1 MCLRPRQ
8 RLRKPRVTSAARVKD
23 FTKINF
29 AIFFD
34 ICEPMLRLIIF
45 STHRLLNY
53 EETGL
58 CVVHYKVCKVISLK
72 GKRKI
77 SLSSA
82 ERGSL
87 VTIVTCM
94 NATFTYVSPLLV
106 FPRSNM
112 NAELQDSPPPW
123 FNSNLS
129 QAGWIQKH
137 SLTQRFKHFV
147 RVVKPLEKIALF

>member
-1 MCLRPRQ
+1 
-8 RLRKPRVTSAARVKD
+8 V
-23 FTKINF
+23 
-29 AIFFD
+29 
-34 ICEPMLRLIIF
+34 LRLINF
-45 STHRLLNY
+45 FAHRLLNY

-58 CVVHYKVCKVISLK
+58 NVVQYKVCNVISLK

-77 SLSSA
+77 FLPSE
-82 ERGSL
+82 ERDSL
-87 VTIVTCM
+87 VTVVTCT

-112 NAELQDSPPPW
+112 KAELLDSPPPW

-137 SLTQRFKHFV
+137 SLTQSFKHFV
-147 RVVKPLEKIALF
+147 RVVKPLKNIPLT